1 MTLLLPSFGTEER
14 CLFEQRFWSK
24 VRRAGCDECWEWQ
37 GCLKGSGLGYGSIC
51 LRGRMVRAHR
61 VALALSLN
69 RELLPTEH
77 ALHTCDNTRC
87 CNPAHLY
94 PGDHAQNMK
103 DTVLRGR
110 RKGLKGSANPR
121 AKLTEEVVRIIRA
134 SDAPLHVM
142 AQRFDVDESLIS
154 LVRLRKVWT
163 HVK

>member
-1 MTLLLPSFGTEER
+1 
-14 CLFEQRFWSK
+14 
-24 VRRAGCDECWEWQ
+24 
-37 GCLKGSGLGYGSIC
+37 
-51 LRGRMVRAHR
+51 
-61 VALALSLN
+61 
-69 RELLPTEH
+69 
-77 ALHTCDNTRC
+77 
-87 CNPAHLY
+87 
-94 PGDHAQNMK
+94 MK